1 MGLIT
6 ATFFECGV
14 RYERTTE
21 EGTTKKVNELYIV
34 DALTFTEAESRITEE
49 MQPFVSGDF
58 DVMTLKRTR
67 YSEYDNSEGD
77 KYYKAKI
84 MFITL
89 DEKTGKEKRTAVYWL
104 VPANDIG
111 EARKKRLLTHLQ
123 TQLLTTRL
131 PHSTRP
137 SILMCSCTTLTIQP
151 KRQTNGNVART
162 DARACQ

>member
-49 MQPFVSGDF
+49 MKPFISGDF

-67 YSEYDNSEGD
+67 YSEYDNSEGN

-84 MFITL
+84 MLITL
-89 DEKTGKEKRTAVYWL
+89 DEKTAKEKRNAVYWL
-104 VPANDIG
+104 VPADNIG
-111 EARKKRLLTHLQ
+111 EARKKVVEAFANTMLDYE
-123 TQLLTTRL
+123 
-131 PHSTRP
+131 
-137 SILMCSCTTLTIQP
+137 IATLDET
-151 KRQTNGNVART
+151 KYLDVFLHDTNYSVDKA
-162 DARACQ
+162 D

>member
-89 DEKTGKEKRTAVYWL
+89 DEKTGKKKRTAVYWL

-111 EARKKRLLTHLQ
+111 EARKKVVDAFAN
-123 TQLLTTRL
+123 
-131 PHSTRP
+131 
-137 SILMCSCTTLTIQP
+137 TTLDYEIATLDET
-151 KRQTNGNVART
+151 KYFDVFLHDTNHSAEKT
-162 DARACQ
+162 D

>member
-21 EGTTKKVNELYIV
+21 EGTTKKKVNELYIV

-111 EARKKRLLTHLQ
+111 EARKKVVDAFAN
-123 TQLLTTRL
+123 
-131 PHSTRP
+131 
-137 SILMCSCTTLTIQP
+137 TTLDYEIATLDET
-151 KRQTNGNVART
+151 KYFDVFLHDTNHSAEKT
-162 DARACQ
+162 D

>member
-49 MQPFVSGDF
+49 MQPFVCGDF

-77 KYYKAKI
+77 KYYKAKSCSS
-84 MFITL
+84 L
-89 DEKTGKEKRTAVYWL
+89 
-104 VPANDIG
+104 
-111 EARKKRLLTHLQ
+111 
-123 TQLLTTRL
+123 
-131 PHSTRP
+131 STRRLARRSAQP
-137 SILMCSCTTLTIQP
+137 FTGLFLPTT
-151 KRQTNGNVART
+151 
-162 DARACQ
+162 

>member
-58 DVMTLKRTR
+58 DVIDTK
-67 YSEYDNSEGD
+67 DNSEGD

-111 EARKKRLLTHLQ
+111 EARKKVVHAFAN
-123 TQLLTTRL
+123 
-131 PHSTRP
+131 
-137 SILMCSCTTLTIQP
+137 TTLDYEIATLDET
-151 KRQTNGNVART
+151 KYFDVFLHDTNRSAEKT
-162 DARACQ
+162 D

>member
-21 EGTTKKVNELYIV
+21 KGTTKKVNELYIV

-49 MQPFVSGDF
+49 MEPFISGDF

-67 YSEYDNSEGD
+67 YSKYDNSEGD

-84 MFITL
+84 MLLTL
-89 DEKTGKEKRTAVYWL
+89 DEKTANEKRNAVYWL
-104 VPANDIG
+104 VPADNIG
-111 EARKKRLLTHLQ
+111 EARKKVVEAFANSMLDYEIATLDETKYLDVFLHD
-123 TQLLTTRL
+123 TN
-131 PHSTRP
+131 HSAE
-137 SILMCSCTTLTIQP
+137 
-151 KRQTNGNVART
+151 KT
-162 DARACQ
+162 D

>member
-89 DEKTGKEKRTAVYWL
+89 DEKTQKEKRSSVNYLINAGTLPGAVKNIEEVMSQSMVDYDT
-104 VPANDIG
+104 VSVS
-111 EARKKRLLTHLQ
+111 E
-123 TQLLTTRL
+123 
-131 PHSTRP
+131 
-137 SILMCSCTTLTIQP
+137 TTLMDVFEYKKKERDDKPEYEQ
-151 KRQTNGNVART
+151 Q
-162 DARACQ
+162 

>member
-111 EARKKRLLTHLQ
+111 EARKKVVDAFAN
-123 TQLLTTRL
+123 
-131 PHSTRP
+131 
-137 SILMCSCTTLTIQP
+137 TTLDYEIATLDETKYFDVFLQD
-151 KRQTNGNVART
+151 TNHSAERT
-162 DARACQ
+162 D

>member
-34 DALTFTEAESRITEE
+34 DALKFTEAESRITEE
-49 MQPFVSGDF
+49 MKPFISGDF

-67 YSEYDNSEGD
+67 YSEYDNSEGN

-84 MFITL
+84 MLITL
-89 DEKTGKEKRTAVYWL
+89 DEKTAKEKRTAVYWL
-104 VPANDIG
+104 VPADNIG
-111 EARKKRLLTHLQ
+111 EARKKVVEAFANTMLDYE
-123 TQLLTTRL
+123 
-131 PHSTRP
+131 
-137 SILMCSCTTLTIQP
+137 IATLDET
-151 KRQTNGNVART
+151 KYLDVFLHDTNYSVDKA
-162 DARACQ
+162 D

>member
-34 DALTFTEAESRITEE
+34 DALTFSEAESRITEE

-84 MFITL
+84 MFITPFCKL
-89 DEKTGKEKRTAVYWL
+89 FCPSA
-104 VPANDIG
+104 
-111 EARKKRLLTHLQ
+111 LQ
-123 TQLLTTRL
+123 SCQITPFTKF
-131 PHSTRP
+131 
-137 SILMCSCTTLTIQP
+137 SIIRFPCS
-151 KRQTNGNVART
+151 V
-162 DARACQ
+162 